1 MTMATVIV
9 RDPSIA
15 GHDRW
20 ATNEKAK
27 ASLSMENS
35 LLRRVSAWPMRLL
48 LTITGLVPRILQ
60 RTRGNRTSTMA
71 TRTTTIRVTTNGFG
85 LFGGGIKLCSVI

>member
-20 ATNEKAK
+20 ATNERAK

-35 LLRRVSAWPMRLL
+35 VLRRVSAWPMRLRL
-48 LTITGLVPRILQ
+48 PITGLVPRILLQ
-60 RTRGNRTSTMA
+60 TRGNRTSITGI
-71 TRTTTIRVTTNGFG
+71 RTTTIRITTTGFG
-85 LFGGGIKLCSVI
+85 LFGGGIKSCSVI